1 MRIERSPKTE
11 KRRRDW
17 EKRYDKRA
25 ARLSGPVTTRYVCP
39 ICGGPHAKKDH
50 NDEEPATPGRG

>member
-25 ARLSGPVTTRYVCP
+25 KRMSGPVVVRYVCP
-39 ICGGPHAKKDH
+39 ICGGAHAKSDH
-50 NDEEPATPGRG
+50 NDEAPPPHTG